1 MENVNFE
8 KEICEYLRIPT
19 IPKRKWDGK
28 TSFKDGCAVIEHTD
42 GSLSYAVATFDD
54 ELDNEPRV
62 RKVFTLEMFNKVHD
76 IFVVPEYM
84 DTDVEE
90 MDLDEESKE
99 KAKLLV
105 DEASELEVQGK
116 EEDFSDANE
125 YVFDNIHNDEEATA
139 FIRAYNKKH
148 KKKGGL
154 PKTHEGIIMRLNVIY
169 KDMNKNNK

>member
-1 MENVNFE
+1 MENINFE
-8 KEICEYLRIPT
+8 REICEYLRIPS
-19 IPKRKWDGK
+19 IPKRKWDGNS
-28 TSFKDGCAVIEHTD
+28 SFKDACAVIEHMD
-42 GSLSYAVATFDD
+42 GTMSYAVATFDKEHD
-54 ELDNEPRV
+54 TEPRV
-62 RKVFTLEMFNKVHD
+62 KKVFSLEQFKSVSD

-84 DTDVEE
+84 DTNVDE
-90 MDLDEESKE
+90 MDLDDDSKE
-99 KAKLLV
+99 KARFLV
-105 DEASELEVQGK
+105 EEASELEVQGK
-116 EEDFSDANE
+116 EEDFTDVNE